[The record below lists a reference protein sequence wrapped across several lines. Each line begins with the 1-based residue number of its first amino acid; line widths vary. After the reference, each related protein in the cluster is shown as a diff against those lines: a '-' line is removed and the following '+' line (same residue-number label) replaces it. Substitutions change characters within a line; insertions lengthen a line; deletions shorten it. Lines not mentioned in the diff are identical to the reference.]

1 MPKYFSI
8 GIHFNE
14 NQKEERKMVQ
24 AWLRHLKYKTG
35 KTYPQIM
42 REALQDYNLKHDER
56 GNLA

>member
-1 MPKYFSI
+1 MI
-8 GIHFNE
+8 TFNDK
-14 NQKEERKMVQ
+14 QQQDKRIVQ
-24 AWLRHLKYKTG
+24 AWLKHLKYKTG